1 MHLFESITDIRE
13 QVLSWK
19 MQGLKVGLVPTMG
32 NLHAGHL
39 SLVSLLQTQC
49 DKVIV
54 SIFVNPT
61 QFGPNEDFD
70 RYPRTFQS
78 DQQQLSSINTDAIFV
93 PSVEQMYPHGVQ
105 QTVVCVPHRLTGL
118 LEGASRPGHFDGV
131 STVVTKLFN
140 MIQPDLA
147 AFGQKDYQQLRVI
160 QTMVDELAIPVTIVA
175 APISRAKDGLALS
188 SRNQYLSEAQ
198 RAIAPQLNRVL
209 WDIAQALRVGNRD
222 FKALTEVA
230 TQHLLREG
238 FDAVDYIQICD
249 PQTLLDS
256 TPNQSKFVILA
267 VASLG
272 TTRLLDNIL
281 LS

>member
-1 MHLFESITDIRE
+1 MQVFESIADIRE

-39 SLVSLLQTQC
+39 SLVSLLQAQC
-49 DKVIV
+49 DKVVV
-54 SIFVNPT
+54 SVFVNPT

-78 DQQQLSSINTDAIFV
+78 DQQQLSSVNADAIFV
-93 PSVEQMYPHGVQ
+93 PSVEQMYPYGVQ
-105 QTVVCVPHRLTGL
+105 QTVVSVPHSLTGL

-131 STVVTKLFN
+131 STVVAKLFN

-188 SRNQYLSEAQ
+188 SRNQYLSDAQ
-198 RAIAPQLNRVL
+198 RAIAPMLNRVL

-222 FKALTEVA
+222 FKALTKTA
-230 TQHLLREG
+230 TQRLLLEG
-238 FDAVDYIQICD
+238 FDTVDYIQICD

-256 TPNQSKFVILA
+256 TVNQSRFVILA

-272 TTRLLDNIL
+272 TTRLLDNVL
-281 LS
+281 LK